1 GLGQQKYLCEGA
13 CGIGLGYSCQDLLT
27 WTVAVDKAS
36 IQGSFYS
43 AGESSLAK
51 IVRNISLTIRQL
63 TKISSDVLVSLS
75 EFKVPGLEDDIRMT
89 SALIL
94 KSDEGEEDDVW
105 GVTALVLGLGMSVSA
120 LSRAG
125 SYDAMC
131 NIKDLLTSWVEQAD
145 STPIESTS
153 GCQIA
158 NMMLATGAC
167 LALPCVLSFC
177 RRVEKIH
184 DNELNGFLFCYEDLI
199 SKLQLQKNSNIFH
212 PNMLLASCVGAGSLL
227 AFILDEGLISL
238 DVQRIK
244 NLLCLYK
251 EIYTS
256 PYPHLV
262 HFGAFLGVESSY
274 VNVPLLSNSTFAE
287 DLLVLVQDM
296 FLVVQDSSDSQL
308 QAYASWAIA
317 FLCHHLWLNEAKNE
331 IASFMPMD
339 QSFSKD
345 STILKLSSWL
355 MQLDRSTNP
364 SHINTVAAVLRCLS
378 SAPRLPQLDW
388 GTGSRISLTS
398 YPQDSSYE
406 KGILLKECLVFSLAH
421 ANKFDQLLS
430 LLDELTSLFRFR
442 TLDLITQSCLLFHL
456 IDLMR
461 IFSSSR
467 IHLLFED
474 ISEFLSSPI
483 SSFQNYNARQ
493 KRFLQFSFWKGL
505 SKCFIDASLDASEY
519 LSGIERCM
527 EILFALLPAQPPSAF
542 SKQELIPCLVW
553 NESVLCLGK
562 ARRAW
567 LLNLLQ
573 TSAVDLVPRGEQF
586 GITLKKMLAISKL
599 VKLGFLP
606 MTELAKLKS
615 CMLNTQSQGL
625 WELFVEVMVVLQTA
639 EGSMKRQ
646 WLVDVLEISCVT
658 KYPSTA
664 LQFLGLLSGCFCK
677 CMPLLILDPQ
687 HVLVDLPVTL
697 SSLFSNTKWRLAADV
712 AVSYL
717 WKLTVRIYN
726 WAKTLKND
734 FEQPG
739 LGIDPSE
746 VVMSKLLVQ
755 VLLDSCCNLKEFLP
769 LKNQLLLA
777 NMVV

>member
-1 GLGQQKYLCEGA
+1 VAWDSRNIFVKGA

-36 IQGSFYS
+36 IQGSFILQEK
-43 AGESSLAK
+43 ALLQK

-212 PNMLLASCVGAGSLL
+212 ANMLLASCVGAGSLL

-251 EIYTS
+251 EIYTG

-262 HFGAFLGVESSY
+262 HFGAFLGV
-274 VNVPLLSNSTFAE
+274 VNAMGADTGITFHHFSPKHVPVTVSEKRRTLSLL
-287 DLLVLVQDM
+287 
-296 FLVVQDSSDSQL
+296 
-308 QAYASWAIA
+308 
-317 FLCHHLWLNEAKNE
+317 K
-331 IASFMPMD
+331 
-339 QSFSKD
+339 
-345 STILKLSSWL
+345 
-355 MQLDRSTNP
+355 NP

-388 GTGSRISLTS
+388 GTGVRRCMKLESHISNFL
-398 YPQDSSYE
+398 PQDSSYE

-527 EILFALLPAQPPSAF
+527 EILFALLPAQRPSAF

-573 TSAVDLVPRGEQF
+573 TSAVDLVPRG
-586 GITLKKMLAISKL
+586 
-599 VKLGFLP
+599 
-606 MTELAKLKS
+606 
-615 CMLNTQSQGL
+615 L
-625 WELFVEVMVVLQTA
+625 WELFVEVMLVLQTA

-658 KYPSTA
+658 KYPSTWANSGTLPKCMTASGDLVSFDDA

-697 SSLFSNTKWRLAADV
+697 SSLFSNTKWRLVADV